1 MLKYLLEKEFKQFFR
16 NPFLPKLIVFFPV
29 MIMLIIPWIANMDIK
44 NINVSVVNHDSSSAS
59 EDLIHVIESSNYFIL
74 GKVTADY
81 DEAMTLLEFGETD
94 AIIEIPAEFEKNLL
108 TTGSSPVQ
116 ISINAVN
123 ETKGAL
129 GSNYLTA
136 ICMDFSSDFFEKHN
150 MAAAGNINVV
160 STFNMPKLNV
170 SVQNR
175 YNPYMDYK
183 LFMIPALMVIIVIL
197 MGGFLPALNIVG
209 EKEKGTIEQINISP
223 VPKFIFIIAKLIPY
237 WVIGLLVLFLTMLVG
252 YWVYGLWPEN
262 GFWTVCLFAV
272 LFIFAVSGFGLIV
285 SNYAK
290 TMQQASFIMFFFIL
304 VFMLMSGLLTP
315 LHCMPE
321 WAQYITIINPPRYFI
336 EMMRV
341 VYIKGGTLHD
351 LWPQFFAHVF
361 FAVFFALWA
370 VLSYKK
376 RD

>member
-1 MLKYLLEKEFKQFFR
+1 
-16 NPFLPKLIVFFPV
+16 
-29 MIMLIIPWIANMDIK
+29 
-44 NINVSVVNHDSSSAS
+44 
-59 EDLIHVIESSNYFIL
+59 
-74 GKVTADY
+74 
-81 DEAMTLLEFGETD
+81 
-94 AIIEIPAEFEKNLL
+94 
-108 TTGSSPVQ
+108 
-116 ISINAVN
+116 
-123 ETKGAL
+123 
-129 GSNYLTA
+129 
-136 ICMDFSSDFFEKHN
+136 
-150 MAAAGNINVV
+150 MAAAGNINVA

-351 LWPQFFAHVF
+351 LWPQFLLMFSLPCF
-361 FAVFFALWA
+361 CTLGGP
-370 VLSYKK
+370 
-376 RD
+376 

>member
-29 MIMLIIPWIANMDIK
+29 MIMLIIPWIADMDIK

-136 ICMDFSSDFFEKHN
+136 ICMDFSSDF
-150 MAAAGNINVV
+150 
-160 STFNMPKLNV
+160 L
-170 SVQNR
+170 
-175 YNPYMDYK
+175 
-183 LFMIPALMVIIVIL
+183 
-197 MGGFLPALNIVG
+197 
-209 EKEKGTIEQINISP
+209 
-223 VPKFIFIIAKLIPY
+223 
-237 WVIGLLVLFLTMLVG
+237 
-252 YWVYGLWPEN
+252 
-262 GFWTVCLFAV
+262 
-272 LFIFAVSGFGLIV
+272 
-285 SNYAK
+285 K
-290 TMQQASFIMFFFIL
+290 T
-304 VFMLMSGLLTP
+304 
-315 LHCMPE
+315 
-321 WAQYITIINPPRYFI
+321 
-336 EMMRV
+336 
-341 VYIKGGTLHD
+341 
-351 LWPQFFAHVF
+351 
-361 FAVFFALWA
+361 
-370 VLSYKK
+370 
-376 RD
+376 